1 MRKYRS
7 YKISAFYE
15 SLEQKL
21 SLSSL
26 LAGPTCVV
34 VGDPVSTAVPAPPKP
49 GLAGPTHV
57 VVDDPVPDP
66 EPDPGDLPTDE
77 PPILVPPI
85 PPSGPV
91 GPG

>member
-7 YKISAFYE
+7 YRFSTFCE
-15 SLEQKL
+15 SLEQRL
-21 SLSSL
+21 SLSGISAL
-26 LAGPTCVV
+26 ITPPAVV
-34 VGDPVSTAVPAPPKP
+34 VKP
-49 GLAGPTHV
+49 TLPGRV

-91 GPG
+91 GPGFHLR